1 MTEHKQG
8 TLLRVRDKAQ
18 AVVDRWNSPDWS
30 DGKHTSELIKELKAE
45 LMGLDKWIASVPDEP
60 VKKEKPD
67 WEYVNSLHDYLCT
80 MSEILSEAV
89 REE

>member
-8 TLLRVRDKAQ
+8 TLLRVREWLTENPFREGTRQYRCFEEGRQQ
-18 AVVDRWNSPDWS
+18 ALKEFD
-30 DGKHTSELIKELKAE
+30 EL
-45 LMGLDKWIASVPDEP
+45 IASVPDEP